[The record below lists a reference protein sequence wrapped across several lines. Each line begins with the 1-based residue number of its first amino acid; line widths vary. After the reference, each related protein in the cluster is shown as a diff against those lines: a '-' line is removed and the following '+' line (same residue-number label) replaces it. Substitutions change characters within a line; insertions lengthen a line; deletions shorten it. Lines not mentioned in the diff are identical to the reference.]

1 MSVSELRDV
10 GIAVAIPLTWDG
22 FRSRAGE
29 SDWLAKYFDR
39 DLDAEEREKYLRC
52 RWELEYRE
60 LVADPV
66 CKVLDLAS
74 AAGAMV
80 CRDATLQDVRS
91 ITEAKQI
98 AILFAH
104 WKGPEVTFEDF
115 SEHDSTLPFMARLA
129 SNQDDLSAWLRSQL
143 SLAGPDISQLV
154 KIFAAALDYAPA
166 SSRSAEG
173 TLILEDAVTR
183 HARIREQLNELFAD
197 LLRPGNRLELYDKM
211 QTKEALEEAI
221 APTFKGVLDLPVCT
235 STIPADYI
243 ASRRQHSIRTIQ
255 FANEIEFVW
264 AARCIADTLGLL
276 TTGNFGYLEARGIV
290 VQILRNEMKRLLANH
305 NGKSKGRP
313 QQLSR

>member
-1 MSVSELRDV
+1 MSASELRDV

-22 FRSRAGE
+22 FRSRARE
-29 SDWLAKYFDR
+29 SDWLKKYFDR
-39 DLDAEEREKYLRC
+39 DLDAEEREKYLRS

-66 CKVLDLAS
+66 SKVLDLAS

-80 CRDATLQDVRS
+80 CRDATLKDVRS

-104 WKGPEVTFEDF
+104 WKGPEVTFEDLI
-115 SEHDSTLPFMARLA
+115 EHASTLPFIARLA
-129 SNQDDLSAWLRSQL
+129 SNHDYLSAWLRSRL
-143 SLAGPDISQLV
+143 SLAGQDISQLAT
-154 KIFAAALDYAPA
+154 IFEAALDYAPA

-173 TLILEDAVTR
+173 AVLLEHDVTR
-183 HARIREQLNELFAD
+183 HARIREQLNELFED

-221 APTFKGVLDLPVCT
+221 APTFSGILDLPVCT

-243 ASRRQHSIRTIQ
+243 ASRRQHSMRTIQ
-255 FANEIEFVW
+255 FAHEIEFVW
-264 AARCIADTLGLL
+264 AAKCIADTLDLL
-276 TTGNFGYLEARGIV
+276 KTGNFGYLEARGIV
-290 VQILRNEMKRLLANH
+290 VQILRSEMKRLMADQ
-305 NGKSKGRP
+305 NGKSKGRS